1 MFLGALLDAGLSRR
15 ELEADLAGLGLPHR
29 LRVTKVRRGALAALY
44 VDVEVPAAKGMRKGK
59 RGGVARWVSA
69 DAPLEPRTPKPAARR
84 QGRGNGPA
92 DEHGHAHEHDEHEHG
107 HERVRERGGGGAH
120 AHGALVHRHGPH
132 EGRSFAQIR
141 TLLGKAK
148 LERAVRE
155 RAFEIFEALARAEAR
170 VHRMPIERVHFHEV
184 GAVDALV
191 DVTGAAIALARLGIE
206 RVTSSPVALGHGMV
220 EMQHGRLPVPAPA
233 TLELLRG
240 IPTVPAH
247 AAFETV
253 TPTGAAILRTVVDE
267 FRPMPALVPESVGHG
282 AGRDR
287 PGPTP
292 NVLRAILGRDAG
304 LESDRVVGLETNLD
318 DLVPEHFEHLMEQLF
333 EAGALDVTLLHQQM
347 KKSRPGFLLRV
358 LARPADRLTLARVL
372 FAESSAIG
380 VRSVEYD
387 RLVLPRR
394 SLRVKTRFG
403 TIAVKVTHDGSGRAE
418 PSAEYE
424 ECKRAARRHGVPL
437 REVVRAA
444 EDAARET
451 LR

>member
-1 MFLGALLDAGLSRR
+1 
-15 ELEADLAGLGLPHR
+15 
-29 LRVTKVRRGALAALY
+29 
-44 VDVEVPAAKGMRKGK
+44 
-59 RGGVARWVSA
+59 
-69 DAPLEPRTPKPAARR
+69 
-84 QGRGNGPA
+84 
-92 DEHGHAHEHDEHEHG
+92 
-107 HERVRERGGGGAH
+107 
-120 AHGALVHRHGPH
+120 
-132 EGRSFAQIR
+132 
-141 TLLGKAK
+141 
-148 LERAVRE
+148 
-155 RAFEIFEALARAEAR
+155 
-170 VHRMPIERVHFHEV
+170 
-184 GAVDALV
+184 
-191 DVTGAAIALARLGIE
+191 
-206 RVTSSPVALGHGMV
+206 
-220 EMQHGRLPVPAPA
+220 
-233 TLELLRG
+233 
-240 IPTVPAH
+240 
-247 AAFETV
+247 
-253 TPTGAAILRTVVDE
+253 
-267 FRPMPALVPESVGHG
+267 
-282 AGRDR
+282 
-287 PGPTP
+287 
-292 NVLRAILGRDAG
+292 
-304 LESDRVVGLETNLD
+304 VVGLETNLD

>member
-15 ELEADLAGLGLPHR
+15 ELEHDLAGLGLPHR
-29 LRVTKVRRGALAALY
+29 LRVARVRRGALSALY
-44 VDVEVPAAKGMRKGK
+44 VDVEVPAAKAA
-59 RGGVARWVSA
+59 RGTVGRWTSA
-69 DAPLEPRTPKPAARR
+69 DAPLAPRARASSA
-84 QGRGNGPA
+84 G
-92 DEHGHAHEHDEHEHG
+92 HGHPHGGRAHH
-107 HERVRERGGGGAH
+107 H
-120 AHGALVHRHGPH
+120 APH
-132 EGRSFAQIR
+132 AGRSFSEIQRVLA
-141 TLLGKAK
+141 KAK

-155 RAFEIFEALARAEAR
+155 RALAIFEALARAEAR
-170 VHRMPIERVHFHEV
+170 VHHLPIERVHFHEV

-191 DVTGAAIALARLGIE
+191 DVTGAAIGLARLGVAH
-206 RVTSSPVALGHGMV
+206 VTCSPVALGHGMV

-233 TLELLRG
+233 TLELLKG

-267 FRPMPALVPESVGHG
+267 FRPMPALIPESVGHG
-282 AGRDR
+282 AGRER

-304 LESDRVVGLETNLD
+304 IGSDRVVGLETNLD
-318 DLVPEHFEHLMEQLF
+318 DLVPEHFEHLMERLF

-347 KKSRPGFLLRV
+347 KKSRPGFLLRA
-358 LARPADRLTLARVL
+358 LARPADRVALARVL

-380 VRSVEYD
+380 VRCVEYD
-387 RLVLPRR
+387 RLVLPRE
-394 SLRVKTRFG
+394 SLRVATRFG
-403 TIAVKVTHDGSGRAE
+403 SIAVKVTYDGSGRAE
-418 PSAEYE
+418 PSAEYDA
-424 ECKRAARRHGVPL
+424 CKRAARRHDVPL

>member
-15 ELEADLAGLGLPHR
+15 ELEGDLAGLGLRHR
-29 LRVTKVRRGALAALY
+29 LRVSKVRRGALAALY
-44 VDVEVPAAKGMRKGK
+44 VDVEVPAAQAK
-59 RGGVARWVSA
+59 RGRAVRWASA
-69 DAPLEPRTPKPAARR
+69 DAPLEPRTSRPH
-84 QGRGNGPA
+84 
-92 DEHGHAHEHDEHEHG
+92 DHDHGHAHVPDQARG
-107 HERVRERGGGGAH
+107 HARAQARGAAH
-120 AHGALVHRHGPH
+120 AHGARVHRHGPH
-132 EGRSFAQIR
+132 EGRSFAEIR
-141 TLLGKAK
+141 TLLGNAK

-155 RAFEIFEALARAEAR
+155 RALEIFEALARAEAR
-170 VHRMPIERVHFHEV
+170 VHRMSIERVHFHEV

-191 DVTGAAIALARLGIE
+191 DVTGAAIALARLGVA

-220 EMQHGRLPVPAPA
+220 EMQHGRLPIPAPA

-304 LESDRVVGLETNLD
+304 LGSDRVVCLETNLD
-318 DLVPEHFEHLMEQLF
+318 DLVPEHFEHLMERLL

-358 LARPADRLTLARVL
+358 LARPADRVALARVL

-403 TIAVKVTHDGSGRAE
+403 PIAVKVTHDGSGRAE

-424 ECKRAARRHGVPL
+424 ACKAAARRHGAPL

-444 EDAARET
+444 EDAAREA